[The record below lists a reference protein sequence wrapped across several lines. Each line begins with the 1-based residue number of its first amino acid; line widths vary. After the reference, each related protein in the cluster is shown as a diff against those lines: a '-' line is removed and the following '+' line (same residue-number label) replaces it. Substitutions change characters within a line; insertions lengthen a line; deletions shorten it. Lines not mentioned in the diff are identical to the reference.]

1 MSPMGKIV
9 AFHSYKGG
17 TGKTLLSVN
26 LAATYS
32 NRGKKV
38 CLFDLDFRAPSLQ
51 AALKIKDNEH
61 WLNDYLN
68 GVCDVKKVLI
78 DISRGHVRQGELWI
92 GLANPSTEA
101 IRDMSGKD
109 RKWEMKALGRLL
121 SLKDSFLNEM
131 EFDYLIWDTSPGLQ
145 YSSINAIVSAD
156 VALVVATIDTS
167 DIEGTR
173 RMTHELYDLFEKKT
187 GILMNKVPAEIISTK
202 TGKGKMRKQFEAT
215 HGLPI
220 LEIVPCFCDILRAG
234 GTYIFTQEKPE
245 HPFTKIVDTI
255 ATKIERF

>member
-1 MSPMGKIV
+1 MGKIV

-26 LAATYS
+26 LATTYAG
-32 NRGKKV
+32 RGRKV

-51 AALKIKDNEH
+51 TTFKTDDAEY

-68 GVCDVKKVLI
+68 GVCDVKKVLN
-78 DISRGHVRQGELWI
+78 HVSQKHMRKGELSV

-101 IRDMSGKD
+101 IRDISGKD

-121 SLKDSFLNEM
+121 ALKDSFLNEM

-156 VALVVATIDTS
+156 VALVVTTIDAS
-167 DIEGTR
+167 DIEGTH
-173 RMTHELYDLFEKKT
+173 RMIHELYDLFDSKT
-187 GILMNKVPAEIISTK
+187 GILMNKVPVEIVSSQ
-202 TGKGKMRKQFEAT
+202 TGKRKLRKQFET
-215 HGLPI
+215 IHGLPI
-220 LEIVPCFCDILRAG
+220 LEMVPCFCDVLRAG
-234 GTYIFTQEKPE
+234 GTYIFTEEKPE
-245 HPFTKIVDTI
+245 HPFTKIVGRI

>member
-1 MSPMGKIV
+1 MGKIV

-17 TGKTLLSVN
+17 TGKTLMSAN
-26 LAATYS
+26 LAMIFAS
-32 NRGKKV
+32 RGRKV

-51 AALKIKDNEH
+51 TAFKNDGNEY

-68 GVCDVKKVLI
+68 GVCDVKKVLV
-78 DISRGHVRQGELWI
+78 DLSQKDVRKGEFLI

-101 IRDMSGKD
+101 IREMMAKD

-121 SLKDSFLNEM
+121 SLKDSLLNGM
-131 EFDYLIWDTSPGLQ
+131 DFDYLIWDTGPGLH
-145 YSSINAIVSAD
+145 YSSINAIVSTD
-156 VALVVATIDTS
+156 VALVVTTMDAS

-187 GILMNKVPAEIISTK
+187 GILLNKVPVEIISSK
-202 TGKGKMRKQFEAT
+202 TEKRKLRKHFETT
-215 HGLPI
+215 HDLPI
-220 LEIVPCFCDILRAG
+220 LELVPCFCDILRAS
-234 GTYIFTQEKPE
+234 GTYIFTEENPE
-245 HPFTKIVDTI
+245 HPFTKIMDRI